1 VAMAPRPNIKHHFA
15 SGNLREIFKRKL
27 KGKPCTA
34 FGDGVD
40 VFLTEKDNVV
50 PDAMIVC
57 NKDIIK
63 EKGVFGAPDLLVEV
77 LSFSTAASDR
87 TYKKNLYERCGV
99 KEYWIVDTA
108 NRTIE
113 VYLLTDGKYELDNI
127 YTHHPDWWLETM
139 KEEDKAALVYEFKTH
154 VCDGIIIDIR
164 DVFEG
169 IE

>member
-1 VAMAPRPNIKHHFA
+1 MPPRPELSHYRA
-15 SGNLREIFKRKL
+15 SNKITRIFERSLECKS
-27 KGKPCTA
+27 CEA
-34 FGDGVD
+34 FGYGVD

-113 VYLLTDGKYELDNI
+113 VYLLSNSKYELDNI